1 MKQYAPIVI
10 TVYDRLN
17 HLRHCIN
24 ALLKNPIASRSDLI
38 IISDAAY
45 KEADIQTIQQVRN
58 YIQGII
64 GFNHVEPLI
73 REQNMGAHQSLING
87 IDNVLSKYDSFIL
100 LEDDIVVSPN
110 FLQYMNDGLEFY
122 KNEKSIFSICAFK
135 LPFDMPAD
143 YKKETFFY
151 PCNSPWGIA
160 TWKDRWLSVDHN
172 YFDRYTE
179 LKKKGLL
186 KSFCSIGFYIKGILK
201 ADSNKTII
209 ADDLRVYY
217 HMFQNNMASVFPT
230 ISKSQNWGFDGSGEH
245 CGDNDKAWW
254 AKPDLDMT
262 DQKIAFEP
270 FSSFDKNILKQQR
283 KFQDKINGG
292 LLAKHL
298 KYTWVH
304 DLYKRMKSI
313 I

>member
-1 MKQYAPIVI
+1 
-10 TVYDRLN
+10 
-17 HLRHCIN
+17 
-24 ALLKNPIASRSDLI
+24 
-38 IISDAAY
+38 
-45 KEADIQTIQQVRN
+45 
-58 YIQGII
+58 
-64 GFNHVEPLI
+64 
-73 REQNMGAHQSLING
+73 
-87 IDNVLSKYDSFIL
+87 
-100 LEDDIVVSPN
+100 
-110 FLQYMNDGLEFY
+110 MNDGLEFY
-122 KNEKSIFSICAFK
+122 KDEKSVFSICAFK
-135 LPFDMPAD
+135 LPFEMPAD
-143 YKKETFFY
+143 YKKDTFFY
-151 PCNSPWGIA
+151 PCNSPWGVA
-160 TWKDRWLSVDHN
+160 TWKDRWLSVNHD

-179 LKKKGLL
+179 LKKNGLL

-201 ADSNKTII
+201 SDSNKTIV

-217 HMFQNNMASVFPT
+217 HMFQNNMTSVFPT

-292 LLAKHL
+292 FLAKHL

-313 I
+313 QK